1 MNTEYCISGFTFY
14 SVSPYFKQKRET
26 YRGPDAGEI
35 FLEKILAEE
44 QRCKKLIEE
53 ANEEMDITEKQEKQ
67 FRKATECYICKN
79 PFKEDQTKVRDHC
92 HFTGKYRGAAHEKC
106 NLALRKVKDIPVFFH
121 NLSGYD
127 AHLIFQNLT
136 KIKDIET
143 PTVIAKSME
152 KYVTFSIG
160 DLKFKDSLNFLLTS
174 LDKLVANLKAKA
186 LKEKND
192 KGLFASTWRYFK
204 DKWGH
209 LPETAFQMLTRK
221 GVYPYSYMDSHE
233 KFDEKCLPGKE
244 HFYNDLSKEDIT
256 EEEYTFAKE
265 VWNIFNL
272 ENMGQLHDLYME
284 TDVMLLADVFET
296 FRDVSLKNYKLDPAH
311 FTTAPSLSWTACLK
325 QTGIQLEIPRDP
337 DMHLLFDRGLTGGIS
352 MVANHYARAN
362 NPQVEGYE
370 EDKEKSYIGF
380 FDCNNQ
386 VRINKNIR
394 NIIM

>member
-1 MNTEYCISGFTFY
+1 
-14 SVSPYFKQKRET
+14 
-26 YRGPDAGEI
+26 
-35 FLEKILAEE
+35 
-44 QRCKKLIEE
+44 
-53 ANEEMDITEKQEKQ
+53 
-67 FRKATECYICKN
+67 
-79 PFKEDQTKVRDHC
+79 
-92 HFTGKYRGAAHEKC
+92 
-106 NLALRKVKDIPVFFH
+106 
-121 NLSGYD
+121 
-127 AHLIFQNLT
+127 
-136 KIKDIET
+136 
-143 PTVIAKSME
+143 ME

-160 DLKFKDSLNFLLTS
+160 DLKFKDSLNFLATS

-186 LKEKND
+186 KKENND

-221 GVYPYSYMDSHE
+221 GVYPYSYMDSYE
-233 KFDEKCLPGKE
+233 KFDEKCLPAKE
-244 HFYNDLSKEDIT
+244 NFYNDLTKEDIT
-256 EEEYTFAKE
+256 EEEYTFVHE
-265 VWNIFNL
+265 VWKTFNL

-311 FTTAPSLSWTACLK
+311 FTTAPALSWTACLK

-362 NPQVEGYE
+362 NPQVDGYN

-386 VRINKNIR
+386 VRIDKNIR